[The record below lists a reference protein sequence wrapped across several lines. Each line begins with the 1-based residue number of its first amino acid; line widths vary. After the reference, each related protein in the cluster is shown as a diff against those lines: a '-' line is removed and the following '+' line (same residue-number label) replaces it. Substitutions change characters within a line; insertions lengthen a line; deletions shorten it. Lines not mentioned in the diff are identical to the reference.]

1 MIIPAQFRAA
11 RGLLGWSQTKLAEA
25 SGLAF
30 STIKRMEGSEGLVR
44 GHAEN
49 VWRVQAA
56 LEEAGNIFIDKNGG
70 GAGVR
75 LKARSG
81 R

>member
-1 MIIPAQFRAA
+1 MIESAQFKAA
-11 RGLLGWSQTKLAEA
+11 RGLLGWSQTRLAEA

-56 LEEAGNIFIDKNGG
+56 LEDAGIIFIDENGG

-75 LKARSG
+75 LKAPSG